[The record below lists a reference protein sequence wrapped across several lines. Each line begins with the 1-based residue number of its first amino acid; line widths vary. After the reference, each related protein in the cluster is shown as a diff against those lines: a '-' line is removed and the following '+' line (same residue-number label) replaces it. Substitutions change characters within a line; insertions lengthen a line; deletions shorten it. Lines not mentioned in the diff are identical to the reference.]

1 MSRLRTLVLLP
12 LSLPAVVTA
21 GFFGMVAWLLAVG
34 AWWTILFTGRM
45 PRTIHEMQGLTYAF
59 QCHTLAYVPLLLT
72 DAYPWYETGPLAL
85 RRPPETRNPEAGL
98 PPTEGPAPGDRVSED
113 GQPGG
118 FLPPPPQSISPYG
131 CASDSRLACSRL
143 RRFSSCW
150 TGDERSNRPTSS
162 DGDCGCVPVAIRSA
176 AMPPQRW
183 PSTLPTPL

>member
-1 MSRLRTLVLLP
+1 MSRLRTLLLLP

-21 GFFGMVAWLLAVG
+21 FFFGMVAWLLAIG
-34 AWWTILFTGRM
+34 AWWAILFTGRM

-98 PPTEGPAPGDRVSED
+98 PPTEGPAPGDRVSQD

-118 FLPPPPQSISPYG
+118 FLPPPPQ
-131 CASDSRLACSRL
+131 
-143 RRFSSCW
+143 
-150 TGDERSNRPTSS
+150 
-162 DGDCGCVPVAIRSA
+162 V
-176 AMPPQRW
+176 
-183 PSTLPTPL
+183 